1 MCELYLNKKGD
12 LYVLIGN
19 NLQDTI
25 ITWKKTLH
33 LECDLIYMYKNAY
46 THTHNHT
53 IYTRT
58 YTYICL
64 YDSRKTLEENKENC
78 Q

>member
-46 THTHNHT
+46 THTHTITQYTHARIHT
-53 IYTRT
+53 SAYMIVEK
-58 YTYICL
+58 L
-64 YDSRKTLEENKENC
+64 
-78 Q
+78 

>member
-25 ITWKKTLH
+25 VTWEKTLH
-33 LECDLIYMYKNAY
+33 LECDLIYMYKNEY
-46 THTHNHT
+46 THTQSHNTHARIHT
-53 IYTRT
+53 SAYMIVEK
-58 YTYICL
+58 L
-64 YDSRKTLEENKENC
+64 
-78 Q
+78 